1 MGLNYI
7 HLSRRIRSL
16 SPGESQRLKLAN
28 ILGENLRGVLYVLD
42 EPSQGLH
49 EREIEGIWKII
60 ERLKSLGNTIIIV
73 DHDEWIINKADLILD
88 LGPDG
93 GRNGGQLLAK
103 YTPKEAK
110 KFVDKSLTAKYLSE
124 FQASTLKKIKKKAPK
139 ESIVIHEPRLFNLC
153 MDKVNFPIGKLSV
166 VSGVSGAGK
175 SSLVLSTL
183 FENMIRYLESSSKKT
198 LSLVFVKRW
207 KVLRVS
213 NKPALVDRRPVAK
226 SSVSMPATYLDVF
239 TDLRNFYAKLP
250 EAQILE

>member
-110 KFVDKSLTAKYLSE
+110 KFVDKSLTANICLN
-124 FQASTLKKIKKKAPK
+124 FMTTTLKKIKKKALK
-139 ESIVIHEPRLFNLC
+139 NL
-153 MDKVNFPIGKLSV
+153 S
-166 VSGVSGAGK
+166 
-175 SSLVLSTL
+175 
-183 FENMIRYLESSSKKT
+183 
-198 LSLVFVKRW
+198 
-207 KVLRVS
+207 
-213 NKPALVDRRPVAK
+213 
-226 SSVSMPATYLDVF
+226 
-239 TDLRNFYAKLP
+239 
-250 EAQILE
+250 